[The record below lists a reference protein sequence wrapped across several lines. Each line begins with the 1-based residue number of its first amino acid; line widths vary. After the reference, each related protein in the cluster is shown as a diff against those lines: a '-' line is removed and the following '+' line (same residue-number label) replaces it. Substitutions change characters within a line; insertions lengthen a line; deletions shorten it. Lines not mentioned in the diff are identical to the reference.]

1 MSRRERVLVVVAAT
15 LVTLVGWYFYV
26 YSPRQARYTELT
38 LKLSDARAQFER
50 MEATARQI
58 TRLEQEYRELQSFIA
73 TIEAKLP
80 TTKDIPPL
88 LVQME
93 RLTMSLGISLQ
104 AVRPGALEA
113 VNPVSPAQSAQS
125 ATPAASQ
132 QPAPSAGT
140 PTYFKYP
147 IKLQFEASYAEL
159 LRLTNRFQ
167 TFPRLIV
174 IRKITMSP
182 RGDSSLDMPE
192 LNTDIDIE
200 TYVLPKEAR

>member
-1 MSRRERVLVVVAAT
+1 MSRRERILIIVAAT
-15 LVTLVGWYFYV
+15 LVSIVGWYFYV

-38 LKLSDARAQFER
+38 LKLSDARAQLER
-50 MEATARQI
+50 MEATARLI

-73 TIEAKLP
+73 TVEAKLP
-80 TTKDIPPL
+80 TTKEMPAL

-104 AVRPGALEA
+104 SVRPGALEA
-113 VNPVSPAQSAQS
+113 VNPVPAAQS

-132 QPAPSAGT
+132 PAPSAGA
-140 PTYFKYP
+140 TYYKFP
-147 IKLQFEASYAEL
+147 IKLQFEANYAEL

-167 TFPRLIV
+167 NFPRLIV
-174 IRKITMSP
+174 IRRITMNP
-182 RGDSSLDMPE
+182 RGDTSLEMPE
-192 LNTDIDIE
+192 LNSDIDIE